1 MEKYIYYKYLLS
13 KRDKWFSSKVLNTKS
28 LHLTKSTS
36 EIIHFNE
43 DFYNIKN
50 NEYLYK
56 GTVNQ
61 TFKKKCI
68 KRKYKLNREG
78 FKACCY
84 VNN

>member
-50 NEYLYK
+50 NECLYK

-61 TFKKKCI
+61 IFIKKM
-68 KRKYKLNREG
+68 Y
-78 FKACCY
+78 Y
-84 VNN
+84 